1 MATAVS
7 SVTSAGVAT
16 QATGSSGPRETTSS
30 TPTDPFQTILTQT
43 TTATRDPQQV
53 RETNQTAANTQA
65 ANQAAADQVEED
77 QRESAEA
84 ASDAAAA
91 ILAAQL
97 GLTQLAA
104 ANTPIS
110 TDGTP
115 LATSQ
120 TATDAQR
127 LTAPEFSAAQQPGQP
142 TQTNPLLRQA
152 IADASRQNRAP
163 APGAVPQTTPPA
175 DAVPAAQPAATAP
188 SPTTVPLPTASTPQ
202 PAQAAGLAAATAAVE
217 SGQRQVVPAQA
228 PIVSGLLPAQPAA
241 PVTEA
246 ALPAPVTA
254 PTAPVEA
261 PAVPSASVGDR
272 PNTAGDRFAA
282 IASTA
287 TTLLPSDAAAPTT
300 PLLSAAPAVPT
311 VPTAFTQVLAGT
323 DAANALTASNTAVK
337 LAPSPLAEPTDR
349 WAGTRAADD
358 AVPTFGAPAPVPQ
371 SPNAVTAAQ
380 TPTAV
385 KTPDPVV
392 QVADHIVTHAHVV
405 ARGGETEF
413 QMRLDPPELGAL
425 KIRLVSDGD
434 SIHGQVV
441 VSSDAVRRM
450 IESQLP
456 ELRQRLEDAGV
467 SVQNFSV
474 ATDANAQAGTGG
486 GEWGGYRSEF
496 PAELPRQ
503 SAVPTGAR
511 PVPARASGAIDVM
524 A

>member
-7 SVTSAGVAT
+7 SVTSAAVAT
-16 QATGSSGPRETTSS
+16 QATSSSGPRETTSS

-43 TTATRDPQQV
+43 TTAARDPQQV
-53 RETNQTAANTQA
+53 RETNQAAANAQ
-65 ANQAAADQVEED
+65 AADQVEED
-77 QRESAEA
+77 QRDRDAA
-84 ASDAAAA
+84 ASDAAAS
-91 ILAAQL
+91 LLVAQL

-127 LTAPEFSAAQQPGQP
+127 LTAPEFSTAQQAGTP
-142 TQTNPLLRQA
+142 TQTNPLFRQA
-152 IADASRQNRAP
+152 VAEAGRQNNTQIP
-163 APGAVPQTTPPA
+163 AAVTQVTPPA
-175 DAVPAAQPAATAP
+175 GAVPAAPAQPAAAPNPTA
-188 SPTTVPLPTASTPQ
+188 VPLPTANTPQ
-202 PAQAAGLAAATAAVE
+202 PAQAAGLAAATAAVQ

-228 PIVSGLLPAQPAA
+228 PIVPGLLPAQPAA
-241 PVTEA
+241 PVTDA
-246 ALPAPVTA
+246 ALSAPVIA

-287 TTLLPSDAAAPTT
+287 TTLLSGDAPAP
-300 PLLSAAPAVPT
+300 PLLSTSLTLPAAPAS
-311 VPTAFTQVLAGT
+311 PTAFTQVLAGT
-323 DAANALTASNTAVK
+323 DAANTLTASNAATN
-337 LAPSPLAEPTDR
+337 LTPNQLAEPTER
-349 WAGTRAADD
+349 WTGTRAADD
-358 AVPTFGAPAPVPQ
+358 TVPTFGAPAPVPQ

-380 TPTAV
+380 TATAV

-392 QVADHIVTHAHVV
+392 QVADHIVTHAHVI

-511 PVPARASGAIDVM
+511 PATARTSGAVDVM